1 MRTGGAFVGLPR
13 RPGGPA
19 IVLVVLEFVLVGLV
33 LALPA
38 GPVRGSPAAAGESS
52 PTVVLFHGEGC
63 PHCVAERAWLQ
74 ELAIEY
80 PGLRIEQYEVWNDE
94 SNRQVLRQYADELG
108 FEPSGVPV
116 TIVADQVWI
125 GFSDTV
131 VAEIE
136 SVVAAASADSG
147 APTQI
152 EPTPA
157 STVDVP
163 LLGTVTLTGSS
174 LVVSTALI
182 GFADG
187 INPCS
192 LWVLAVLL
200 AIVLHS
206 GSRGRVLLV
215 GSTFLLVTAA
225 MYGLYIAGMYSA
237 LDYVSG
243 LTWIRAAVALVALAL
258 GALQLKDGIAPGIG
272 PSLSISPSRRP
283 RLYRTMRGVSR
294 TDRGLLPTLAGT
306 AALAVGVSLL
316 ETPCT
321 AGLPLM
327 WTSMLADQEVVTAAA
342 IALFGIYMA
351 VFLLDELVLFGVA
364 VVTMR
369 ATHVQRGQGQALKI
383 ISGSLLITLATVML
397 LAPTAMTQ
405 AGTSLLVFAV
415 AGVLALVVW
424 LVARGRH
431 PVTPHHRGSGSDPGR
446 LRSG

>member
-1 MRTGGAFVGLPR
+1 M
-13 RPGGPA
+13 
-19 IVLVVLEFVLVGLV
+19 
-33 LALPA
+33 
-38 GPVRGSPAAAGESS
+38 
-52 PTVVLFHGEGC
+52 
-63 PHCVAERAWLQ
+63 
-74 ELAIEY
+74 
-80 PGLRIEQYEVWNDE
+80 
-94 SNRQVLRQYADELG
+94 
-108 FEPSGVPV
+108 
-116 TIVADQVWI
+116 
-125 GFSDTV
+125 
-131 VAEIE
+131 
-136 SVVAAASADSG
+136 
-147 APTQI
+147 
-152 EPTPA
+152 
-157 STVDVP
+157 
-163 LLGTVTLTGSS
+163 
-174 LVVSTALI
+174 
-182 GFADG
+182 
-187 INPCS
+187 
-192 LWVLAVLL
+192 LAVLL

-225 MYGLYIAGMYSA
+225 MYGLFIAGMYSA

-243 LTWIRAAVALVALAL
+243 LTWIRAAVAVVALAL
-258 GALQLKDGIAPGIG
+258 GALQLKDGIAPGVG

-327 WTSMLADQEVVTAAA
+327 WTSMLADQEVATAAA

-383 ISGSLLITLATVML
+383 ISGTLLVTLAIVML

-405 AGTSLLVFAV
+405 AGPSLLVFAV
-415 AGVLALVVW
+415 AGVLALLVW
-424 LVARGRH
+424 LVARHRH
-431 PVTPHHRGSGSDPGR
+431 PVPPRPRGSGSDPGR